1 MGFSDNFYKKVERKT
16 NVNKETILNLAKKIQ
31 GDNLKDENIL
41 MQIKSIDFK
50 EKSVIN
56 MKGKTGLNI
65 CLKKDNNIEKSII
78 KLRKILIDL
87 QSRKEVYGKVDLTYN
102 NYVLYSPYYH

>member
-1 MGFSDNFYKKVERKT
+1 
-16 NVNKETILNLAKKIQ
+16 
-31 GDNLKDENIL
+31 

-87 QSRKEVYGKVDLTYN
+87 QSRK
-102 NYVLYSPYYH
+102 